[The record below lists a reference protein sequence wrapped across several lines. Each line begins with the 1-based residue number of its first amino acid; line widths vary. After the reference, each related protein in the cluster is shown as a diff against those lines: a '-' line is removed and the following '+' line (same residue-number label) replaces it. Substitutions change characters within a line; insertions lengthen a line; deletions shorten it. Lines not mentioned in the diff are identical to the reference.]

1 VQDDVAAPR
10 AGNWRRP
17 TLAAITERGSTM
29 SNGQNEMVLRSLNA
43 LRLSRRRLVGGAA
56 VAALAA
62 PAIALTQNRVAAAAP
77 GRAVRAQA
85 DPRTL
90 VVMDNIQGGNWLY
103 FDPAKLYEI
112 NPASGFQVV
121 YECLYHIPN
130 GAEIGNIEP
139 LLAEEMPAVSDDGLT
154 VTIPIKSGVKFHNT
168 GNEMTAEDWV
178 WSWNRLKN
186 ILGNPSFLFTDFLQS
201 VTAVDPTTL
210 EIKLLS
216 PNAALAAVLTSLP
229 FAVTDSKAAQEHG
242 GVAEEGADEQDTLTD
257 WLNEGNSIGTG
268 PYRLVQWDIAG
279 EIIIEAN
286 ADYWGDA
293 PGLDQIIFR
302 NVTDS
307 STQVQLL
314 ETGEADLAFAVDP
327 DKIQQVMDN
336 PGLQLLEGPSLAY
349 EYLAMHTQED
359 VGGPLAKKEAR
370 QAIAHA
376 IDYNGIIDGLVG
388 GRAVRPATVVP
399 LGLLG
404 TEEVLPKSIQTDLAR
419 ANELWEASGNGPAE
433 LTLTYGAGQFAP
445 GGLSRDVLSAK
456 LQQDIQQIDGV
467 TVKLTPMDPTQ
478 RLQEYR
484 EGKLQ
489 FTMSDWSPDYADV
502 HTYTDPFGR
511 TGGAAAKRVGYSN
524 PEVDSL
530 LDEGISE
537 LDEAARIE
545 DYVRIQEILLDDSA
559 FIVEFQPNYVSPA
572 SAAVTGVAP
581 HGVYI
586 LQLRYAT
593 KEAPAS

>member
-1 VQDDVAAPR
+1 MTT
-10 AGNWRRP
+10 N
-17 TLAAITERGSTM
+17 
-29 SNGQNEMVLRSLNA
+29 QNEMVLRSLNA
-43 LRLSRRRLVGGAA
+43 MRLSRRRFVGGVA
-56 VAALAA
+56 VSALAA
-62 PAIALTQNRVAAAAP
+62 PAAGLVSNRAVAAAP
-77 GRAVRAQA
+77 RRAVRAQG

-90 VVMDNIQGGNWLY
+90 VVLDNIQGGNWLY
-103 FDPAKLYEI
+103 YDPAKLYEI
-112 NPASGFQVV
+112 NPAAGFQVI
-121 YECLYHIPN
+121 YECLYHIPD
-130 GAEIGNIEP
+130 GSKIGNIEP
-139 LLAEEMPAVSDDGLT
+139 LLAEEMPAISEDGLT
-154 VTIPIKSGVKFHNT
+154 ATIPIKSGVKFHNT
-168 GNEMTAEDWV
+168 SNEMTAEDWV

-186 ILGNPSFLFTDFLQS
+186 ILGNPSFLFTDFLES
-201 VTAVDPTTL
+201 VTAVDATTL
-210 EIKLLS
+210 EIKLLA

-229 FAVTDSKAAQEHG
+229 FAVTDSKAAQENG
-242 GVAEEGADEQDTLTD
+242 GVAEEGADESDKLTD

-268 PYRLVQWDIAG
+268 PYRLTQWDIAG

-293 PGLDQIIFR
+293 PALDQIIFR

-314 ETGEADLAFAVDP
+314 ETGEADIAFQIDP
-327 DKIQQVMDN
+327 DKIQQVLDN

-349 EYLAMHTQED
+349 EYIAMHTQED

-404 TEEVLPKSIQTDLAR
+404 TEEVLPSANQTDVAK
-419 ANELWEASGNGPAE
+419 ANELWQASGNGPAE
-433 LTLTYGAGQFAP
+433 LTLTYGAGQFCP
-445 GGLSRDVLSAK
+445 GGLGRDVLAPK
-456 LQQDIQQIDGV
+456 LQQDIQQIEGV

-502 HTYTDPFGR
+502 HTYADPFGR

-524 PEVDSL
+524 AEVDKL
-530 LDEGISE
+530 LDEGIAE
-537 LDEAARIE
+537 LDVAARTE

-559 FIVEFQPNYVSPA
+559 FVVEFQPNYVVPA
-572 SAAVTGVAP
+572 SAAVTDTAP

-586 LQLRYAT
+586 IQLRYTT
-593 KEAPAS
+593 KEGSAS

>member
-1 VQDDVAAPR
+1 M
-10 AGNWRRP
+10 
-17 TLAAITERGSTM
+17 TTS
-29 SNGQNEMVLRSLNA
+29 QNEMVLRSLNA
-43 LRLSRRRLVGGAA
+43 LRLSRRRLVGGVA
-56 VAALAA
+56 VGVLAA
-62 PAIALTQNRVAAAAP
+62 PAAGLASNRGTAAAP
-77 GRAVRAQA
+77 RRAVRAQG

-90 VVMDNIQGGNWLY
+90 VVLDNIQGGNWLY

-112 NPASGFQVV
+112 NPAAGYQLC
-121 YECLYHIPN
+121 YECLYHIPDGN
-130 GAEIGNIEP
+130 DIGNIQP
-139 LLAEEMPAVSDDGLT
+139 LLAEEMPAISEDGLIA
-154 VTIPIKSGVKFHNT
+154 TIPLKAGVKFHNT
-168 GNEMTAEDWV
+168 GNEMTADDWV

-186 ILGNPSFLFTDFLQS
+186 ILGNPSFLFTDFLES
-201 VTAVDPTTL
+201 VSAVDANTL

-229 FAVTDSKAAQEHG
+229 FAVTDSKAAQENG
-242 GVAEEGADEQDTLTD
+242 GVAEEGADASDKLTD
-257 WLNEGNSIGTG
+257 WLNQGNSIGTG

-302 NVTDS
+302 NVADS

-314 ETGEADLAFAVDP
+314 ETGEADIAFQIDP
-327 DKIQQVMDN
+327 DKIQQVLDN

-349 EYLAMHTQED
+349 EYVAMHTQED

-376 IDYNGIIDGLVG
+376 IDYNGIIDGLIG

-404 TEEVLPKSIQTDLAR
+404 TEEVLPKANQTDVAR
-419 ANELWEASGNGPAE
+419 ANELWEASGNGQTE
-433 LTLTYGAGQFAP
+433 LTLTYGAGQFCP
-445 GGLSRDVLSAK
+445 GGLGRDILAPK
-456 LQQDIQQIDGV
+456 LQQDIQQIEGV

-502 HTYTDPFGR
+502 HAYADPFGR
-511 TGGAAAKRVGYSN
+511 TTGAAAKRVGYSN
-524 PEVDSL
+524 PEVDAL
-530 LDEGISE
+530 LEEGIAE
-537 LDEAARIE
+537 LDAAARLE
-545 DYVRIQEILLDDSA
+545 DYVRLQEILLDDSA
-559 FIVEFQPNYVSPA
+559 FIIEFQPNYVVPA
-572 SAAVTGVAP
+572 SAAVTNTAP

-586 LQLRYAT
+586 IQLRYAT
-593 KEAPAS
+593 KEETTS

>member
-1 VQDDVAAPR
+1 
-10 AGNWRRP
+10 
-17 TLAAITERGSTM
+17 
-29 SNGQNEMVLRSLNA
+29 
-43 LRLSRRRLVGGAA
+43 
-56 VAALAA
+56 
-62 PAIALTQNRVAAAAP
+62 
-77 GRAVRAQA
+77 
-85 DPRTL
+85 
-90 VVMDNIQGGNWLY
+90 MDNIQGGNWLY

-130 GAEIGNIEP
+130 GNEIGDIEP
-139 LLAEEMPAVSDDGLT
+139 LLAEEMPAISDDGLT
-154 VTIPIKSGVKFHNT
+154 ATIPIKSGVRFHNT
-168 GNEMTAEDWV
+168 GNEMTADDWV

-186 ILGNPSFLFTDFLQS
+186 VLSNPSFLFTDFLES
-201 VTAVDPTTL
+201 VTAVDDHTL
-210 EIKLLS
+210 EIKLLA

-242 GVAEEGADEQDTLTD
+242 GVAEEGADEKDKLTD

-268 PYRLVQWDIAG
+268 PYSLTQWDIAS

-286 ADYWGDA
+286 PDYWGDA
-293 PGLDQIIFR
+293 PGLDRIIFR
-302 NVTDS
+302 NVADS

-327 DKIQQVMDN
+327 DKIQQVTDN

-349 EYLAMHTQED
+349 EYVAMHTHED

-404 TEEVLPKSIQTDLAR
+404 TEEVLEKANQTDLAR
-419 ANELWEASGNGPAE
+419 ANELWTASGNGPSE
-433 LTLTYGAGQFAP
+433 LTLTYGAGQFCP

-456 LQQDIQQIDGV
+456 LQQDIQQIEGV

-478 RLQEYR
+478 RLQQYR

-502 HTYTDPFGR
+502 HTYADPFGR

-524 PEVDSL
+524 PEVDAL
-530 LDEGISE
+530 LDKGIAE
-537 LDEAARIE
+537 QDVATRTE
-545 DYVRIQEILLDDSA
+545 DYVRIQEILLEDSA

-572 SAAVTGVAP
+572 SAAVAGVAP

>member
-1 VQDDVAAPR
+1 M
-10 AGNWRRP
+10 
-17 TLAAITERGSTM
+17 LAAITERGCTMTM
-29 SNGQNEMVLRSLNA
+29 SQNESVLRNLNA
-43 LRLSRRRLVGGAA
+43 LRLSRRQLMGGLAVG
-56 VAALAA
+56 ALAA
-62 PAIALTQNRVAAAAP
+62 PLAGVTHNPAAAAP
-77 GRAVRAQA
+77 RRAVRAQG

-121 YECLYHIPN
+121 YECLYHIPS
-130 GAEIGNIEP
+130 GDEIGNIEP

-154 VTIPIKSGVKFHNT
+154 VTIPIKSGVKFHNS

-186 ILGNPSFLFTDFLQS
+186 ILGNPSFLFTDFLES
-201 VTAVDPTTL
+201 VTAVDATTL

-229 FAVTDSKAAQEHG
+229 FSVTDSKAAQENG
-242 GVAEEGADEQDTLTD
+242 GVAEEGADANDKLTD
-257 WLNEGNSIGTG
+257 WLNAGNSIGTG
-268 PYRLVQWDIAG
+268 PYRLIQWDIAG

-286 ADYWGDA
+286 PDYWGDA
-293 PGLDQIIFR
+293 PGLDRIIFR

-327 DKIQQVMDN
+327 DKIQQVLDN

-349 EYLAMHTQED
+349 EYVAMHTQEE

-370 QAIAHA
+370 QAIARA
-376 IDYNGIIDGLVG
+376 IDYNGIIDGLMG

-404 TEEVLPKSIQTDLAR
+404 SEEVVEKANQTDLAR
-419 ANELWEASGNGPAE
+419 ANELWAASGNGPAE

-456 LQQDIQQIDGV
+456 LQQDIQQIEGV
-467 TVKLTPMDPTQ
+467 TVTLTPMDPTQ

-502 HTYTDPFGR
+502 HAYADPFGR
-511 TGGAAAKRVGYSN
+511 TTGAAAKRVGYSN
-524 PEVDSL
+524 PEVDEL
-530 LDEGISE
+530 LGEGIAES
-537 LDEAARIE
+537 DAAARAA
-545 DYVRIQEILLDDSA
+545 DYIRLQEILLDDSA
-559 FIVEFQPNYVSPA
+559 FIVEFQPKYVSPA
-572 SAAVTGVAP
+572 SAAVAGVAP

>member
-1 VQDDVAAPR
+1 M
-10 AGNWRRP
+10 
-17 TLAAITERGSTM
+17 TTS
-29 SNGQNEMVLRSLNA
+29 QNETVLRSLNA

-56 VAALAA
+56 AGALVA
-62 PAIALTQNRVAAAAP
+62 PVAGRFTTRADAAAP
-77 GRAVRAQA
+77 RAAVRGQN
-85 DPRTL
+85 DPKTL
-90 VVMDNIQGGNWLY
+90 VGLDNLPGQNWLY

-121 YECLYHIPN
+121 YECLYHIPS
-130 GAEIGNIEP
+130 GYEIGTIEP
-139 LLAEEMPAVSDDGLT
+139 LLAEDMPTVSDDGLT
-154 VTIPIKSGVKFHNT
+154 ATIKIRPGVKFHNT
-168 GNEMTAEDWV
+168 GNEMTADDWV

-186 ILGNPSFLFTDFLQS
+186 ILSNPSFLFTDFLES
-201 VTAVDPTTL
+201 VTAVDATTL

-216 PNAALAAVLTSLP
+216 PNAALAAILTSLP
-229 FAVTDSKAAQEHG
+229 FAVTDSKAAQENG
-242 GVAEEGADEQDTLTD
+242 GVAEEGADAMDKLTD
-257 WLNEGNSIGTG
+257 WLNKGNSIGTG
-268 PYRLVQWDIAG
+268 PYRLTQWDIAN

-286 ADYWGDA
+286 PDYWGDA
-293 PGLDQIIFR
+293 PGLDRIIFR

-307 STQVQLL
+307 STQLQLL
-314 ETGEADLAFAVDP
+314 ETGEADVAFGVDP
-327 DKIQQVMDN
+327 DKIQQVLDN

-349 EYLAMHTQED
+349 EYVAMHTQED

-404 TEEVLPKSIQTDLAR
+404 TEEVVEKANQTDLAR
-419 ANELWEASGNGPAE
+419 ANELWEASGNGPSE
-433 LTLTYGAGQFAP
+433 LTLTYGAGQFCP

-456 LQQDIQQIDGV
+456 LQQDIQQIEGV

-502 HTYTDPFGR
+502 HTYADPFGR

-530 LDEGISE
+530 LEEGIAE
-537 LDEAARIE
+537 LDVAARTE
-545 DYVRIQEILLDDSA
+545 DYVRLQEILLEDSA

-572 SAAVTGVAP
+572 SAAVANVAP

-593 KEAPAS
+593 KEAPSA

>member
-1 VQDDVAAPR
+1 MM
-10 AGNWRRP
+10 
-17 TLAAITERGSTM
+17 AAITERGCMMTTS
-29 SNGQNEMVLRSLNA
+29 QNEMVLRSLNA
-43 LRLSRRRLVGGAA
+43 LRLSRRLVGGIAA
-56 VAALAA
+56 GALAA
-62 PAIALTQNRVAAAAP
+62 PAGSLASSRAAAAAP
-77 GRAVRAQA
+77 RRSVRAQG

-90 VVMDNIQGGNWLY
+90 VVMDNVQGGNWLY

-121 YECLYHIPN
+121 YECLYHIPSGN
-130 GAEIGNIEP
+130 EIGNIEP

-168 GNEMTAEDWV
+168 GNEMTADDWV

-186 ILGNPSFLFTDFLQS
+186 ILSNPSFLFTDFLES
-201 VTAVDPTTL
+201 VTAVDATTL

-216 PNAALAAVLTSLP
+216 ANAALPAVLTSLP
-229 FAVTDSKAAQEHG
+229 FAVTDSKAAQENG
-242 GVAEEGADEQDTLTD
+242 GVAEEGADATDKLTD
-257 WLNEGNSIGTG
+257 WLNKGNSIGTG
-268 PYRLVQWDIAG
+268 PYRLSQWDITS

-286 ADYWGDA
+286 PDYWGDA
-293 PGLDQIIFR
+293 PGLDRIIFR

-307 STQVQLL
+307 STQIQLL
-314 ETGEADLAFAVDP
+314 ETGEADLAFSVDP
-327 DKIQQVMDN
+327 DKIQQVLDN

-349 EYLAMHTQED
+349 EYVAMHTQED

-404 TEEVLPKSIQTDLAR
+404 TEEVVEKANQTDLAR
-419 ANELWEASGNGPAE
+419 ANELWEASGNGPSE
-433 LTLTYGAGQFAP
+433 LTLTYGAGQFCP

-456 LQQDIQQIDGV
+456 LQQDIQQIEGV

-502 HTYTDPFGR
+502 HTYADPFGR

-524 PEVDSL
+524 PEVDEL
-530 LDEGISE
+530 LDKGIAE
-537 LDEAARIE
+537 LDVAARTE
-545 DYVRIQEILLDDSA
+545 DYVKIQEALLEDSA

>member
-1 VQDDVAAPR
+1 MTT
-10 AGNWRRP
+10 N
-17 TLAAITERGSTM
+17 
-29 SNGQNEMVLRSLNA
+29 QNEMVLRSLNA
-43 LRLSRRRLVGGAA
+43 LRLSRRRLVGGVAVGSLTAPVAGLVSNRAAA
-56 VAALAA
+56 VA
-62 PAIALTQNRVAAAAP
+62 PR
-77 GRAVRAQA
+77 RAVRAQG

-90 VVMDNIQGGNWLY
+90 VVLDNIQGGNWLY
-103 FDPAKLYEI
+103 YDPAKLYEI
-112 NPASGFQVV
+112 NPAAGFQVT
-121 YECLYHIPN
+121 YECLYHIPDGN
-130 GAEIGNIEP
+130 KIGNIEP
-139 LLAEEMPAVSDDGLT
+139 LLAEEMPAISDDGLT
-154 VTIPIKSGVKFHNT
+154 ATIPLKSGVKFHNT
-168 GNEMTAEDWV
+168 GNEMTADDWV

-186 ILGNPSFLFTDFLQS
+186 LLSNPSFLFTDFLES
-201 VTAVDPTTL
+201 VTAVDARTL
-210 EIKLLS
+210 EIKLLA
-216 PNAALAAVLTSLP
+216 PNAALAAILTSLP
-229 FAVTDSKAAQEHG
+229 FSVTDSKAAQEHG
-242 GVAEEGADEQDTLTD
+242 GVAEEGADESDKLTE

-268 PYRLVQWDIAG
+268 PYRLTQWDIAG

-293 PGLDQIIFR
+293 PALDQIIFR

-314 ETGEADLAFAVDP
+314 ETGEADIAFQIDP
-327 DKIQQVMDN
+327 DKIQQVLDN

-349 EYLAMHTQED
+349 EYIAMHTQED

-404 TEEVLPKSIQTDLAR
+404 TDEVLPSANQTDVAK
-419 ANELWEASGNGPAE
+419 ANELWQASGNGPAE
-433 LTLTYGAGQFAP
+433 LTLTYGAGQFCP
-445 GGLSRDVLSAK
+445 GGLGRDVLAPK
-456 LQQDIQQIDGV
+456 LQQDIQQIEGV

-502 HTYTDPFGR
+502 HTYADPFGR

-524 PEVDSL
+524 AEVDKL
-530 LDEGISE
+530 LDEGIAE
-537 LDEAARIE
+537 LDVAARTE

-559 FIVEFQPNYVSPA
+559 FVVEFQPNYVVPA
-572 SAAVTGVAP
+572 SAAVTNTAP

-586 LQLRYAT
+586 IQLRYST
-593 KEAPAS
+593 KEGSAS

>member
-1 VQDDVAAPR
+1 MTA
-10 AGNWRRP
+10 N
-17 TLAAITERGSTM
+17 
-29 SNGQNEMVLRSLNA
+29 QNEMVLRSLNA

-62 PAIALTQNRVAAAAP
+62 PAAALTENRVAAAAP
-77 GRAVRAQA
+77 RRAARAQS

-130 GAEIGNIEP
+130 GNEIGNIEP

-168 GNEMTAEDWV
+168 GNEMTADDWV

-186 ILGNPSFLFTDFLQS
+186 ILGNPSFLFTDFLES
-201 VTAVDPTTL
+201 VSAVDATTL
-210 EIKLLS
+210 EVKLLS

-229 FAVTDSKAAQEHG
+229 FAVTDSKAAQENG
-242 GVAEEGADEQDTLTD
+242 GVAEEGADADDKLTD
-257 WLNEGNSIGTG
+257 WLNQGNSIGTG

-286 ADYWGDA
+286 PDYWGDA

-327 DKIQQVMDN
+327 DKIQQVLDN

-349 EYLAMHTQED
+349 EYVAMHTQEE

-404 TEEVLPKSIQTDLAR
+404 TEEVASKAAKTDIAR
-419 ANELWEASGNGPAE
+419 ANELWAASGNGPAE
-433 LTLTYGAGQFAP
+433 LTLTYGAGQFCP

-456 LQQDIQQIDGV
+456 LQQDIQQIEGV
-467 TVKLTPMDPTQ
+467 TVTLTPMDPTQ

-502 HTYTDPFGR
+502 HTYADPF
-511 TGGAAAKRVGYSN
+511 
-524 PEVDSL
+524 
-530 LDEGISE
+530 
-537 LDEAARIE
+537 
-545 DYVRIQEILLDDSA
+545 
-559 FIVEFQPNYVSPA
+559 
-572 SAAVTGVAP
+572 
-581 HGVYI
+581 
-586 LQLRYAT
+586 
-593 KEAPAS
+593 